1 MVTPATGHIRGNA
14 TGNATGHATGS
25 AQDTAFVV
33 NGVPR
38 HHEMI
43 GVYGLLLRDDSV
55 LLELRAGTGWYDGSW
70 HLPAGHVDAGES
82 VLAALVR
89 ELREELAIGAAT
101 RDLELL
107 HTMHCRT
114 PGTSYAW
121 IDVYFGLRSW
131 SGEPANAEPHRCAE
145 IRWWPLDAVPA
156 NTAAPALQALA
167 ALRRAERF
175 SLWGWDR

>member
-1 MVTPATGHIRGNA
+1 MPSDRGSSDQA
-14 TGNATGHATGS
+14 GGDQAGS
-25 AQDTAFVV
+25 AVIV
-33 NGVPR
+33 NGVSR

-43 GVYGLLLRDDSV
+43 GVYGLLLRETTGSDDAV

-82 VLAALVR
+82 VVAALVR
-89 ELREELAIGAAT
+89 ELGEELAIGADSA
-101 RDLELL
+101 DLELL

-121 IDVYFGLRSW
+121 IDVYFGLRTW
-131 SGEPANAEPHRCAE
+131 SGVPVNAEPHRCAE
-145 IRWWPLDAVPA
+145 VRWWPLDAVPA

-167 ALRRAERF
+167 AIRRGERF

>member
-1 MVTPATGHIRGNA
+1 MD
-14 TGNATGHATGS
+14 S
-25 AQDTAFVV
+25 AFVV

-43 GVYGLLLRDDSV
+43 GVYGLLIRETPEPAV
-55 LLELRAGTGWYDGSW
+55 LLELRAGTGWYDGHW

-82 VLAALVR
+82 VVAALAR
-89 ELREELAIGAAT
+89 ELGEELSIGAEPA
-101 RDLELL
+101 DLELL

-121 IDVYFGLRSW
+121 VDVYFGLRVW
-131 SGEPANAEPHRCAE
+131 SGEPRNAEPHRCAE

-156 NTAAPALQALA
+156 NTAAPAAQALSA
-167 ALRRAERF
+167 IRHGEPF
-175 SLWGWDR
+175 SLWGWQA